1 MTSKEKTMITAQV
14 KHVIYLMIESMENKN
29 GIAKNPDYARGLF
42 EAAWQIATRSI
53 GFTAFYSMLVNDLG
67 VKGWGLASFLPAIHL
82 KPEKIDHFT
91 QLIDEVVKT
100 GKHEKQE
107 NSTSAANMR

>member
-42 EAAWQIATRSI
+42 EATWQIATRSI
-53 GFTAFYSMLVNDLG
+53 GFTAFYSMLVNELG

-82 KPEKIDHFT
+82 KTEKIDHFT
-91 QLIDEVVKT
+91 KLIDEVVKT
-100 GKHEKQE
+100 DKQE
-107 NSTSAANMR
+107 NSTSAANNSKV

>member
-1 MTSKEKTMITAQV
+1 MTNKEKNMINAQV
-14 KHVIYLMIESMENKN
+14 KHVIYLMIESMENKE
-29 GIAKNPDYARGLF
+29 GIVKNPDYARGLF
-42 EAAWQIATRSI
+42 EAVWQIATRSI
-53 GFTAFYSMLVNDLG
+53 GFTAFYSMLVNELG

-107 NSTSAANMR
+107 NSTSTANMR